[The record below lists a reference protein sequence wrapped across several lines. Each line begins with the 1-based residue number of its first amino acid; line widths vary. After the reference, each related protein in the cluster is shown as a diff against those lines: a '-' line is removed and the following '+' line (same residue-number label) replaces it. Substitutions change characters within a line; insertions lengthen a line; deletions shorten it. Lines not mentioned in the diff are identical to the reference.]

1 MPSIVEHGGTNDSG
15 LRINQQVAFILC
27 DVACAV
33 AVENVANHGQ
43 ESLLIIT
50 PGGRHVE
57 TPLTP
62 SDVAE
67 LIDAYLFPILK
78 REHGDTWQLVA
89 ITLLERGITES
100 GLLSAFGTEMWRTLI
115 GYIAEWIDAVGYGDT
130 KH

>member
-1 MPSIVEHGGTNDSG
+1 MPSIVDHVGANGSG
-15 LRINQQVAFILC
+15 LKINQQVAFILR

-33 AVENVANHGQ
+33 AVENVASHGK

-100 GLLSAFGTEMWRTLI
+100 GLLSEFGAAMWQTLI
-115 GYIAEWIDAVGYGDT
+115 GYIAEWIDMVGYGDAR
-130 KH
+130 H